1 MMYDFYIGIDPGT
14 DGAISILNSELEI
27 VYCDNLPKTKNRRG
41 SNILDVNKFIKVFL
55 LCRGRTMCG
64 LEDVW
69 STPSQGVKSAGSFM
83 YAYGS
88 IRTSLIFSKIPFIDI
103 IPNEWKKHYGLKGG
117 KGKTKDQLK
126 AMSKELVI
134 QIYPKDRNRFKLVKD
149 HNKAESVLIARYCW
163 DKSRE
168 IYLD

>member
-1 MMYDFYIGIDPGT
+1 MMYDYYIGIDPGT
-14 DGAISILNSELEI
+14 DGAITILKHGLEI

-41 SNILDVNKFIKVFL
+41 SNILDVTKFIKVFMMCKGL
-55 LCRGRTMCG
+55 VLCG

-88 IRTSLIFSKIPFIDI
+88 IRTSLMISKIPFIDI
-103 IPNEWKKHYGLKGG
+103 LPNEWKKHYGLKGG

-126 AMSKELVI
+126 SMSRELVY
-134 QIYPKDRNRFKLVKD
+134 QLYPKDKSRFKLVKD
-149 HNKAESVLIARYCW
+149 HNKAESLLIARYTYY
-163 DKSRE
+163 KTRE
-168 IYLD
+168 FYLD